1 MKYVVAFAISGIHSS
16 PDLCRSKA
24 PFNPIVGETYQAKT
38 SDGSMLYM
46 EQTMHVP
53 PTLNYHIVGP
63 DKNFEVMGFGAIDAK
78 LDGLNKIRGARSGKN
93 IIKFKDGSMYT
104 FSNLYTRINGVM
116 LGDRIYN
123 YYGDLVVKDY
133 KNKIEAIASFQ
144 DELAEGVI
152 QKLFA
157 KKKTVQYDE
166 CKIEIRQLNPTTKQ
180 KELKSTGVGSW
191 LGQVVF
197 DDKVYWSY
205 FDENK
210 TEWSQEGLWLLPSDS
225 FFREDL
231 NAVVKGDIDL
241 AQKEKERLEELQRAD
256 QRLRDAYKAKHKN

>member
-1 MKYVVAFAISGIHSS
+1 
-16 PDLCRSKA
+16 
-24 PFNPIVGETYQAKT
+24 
-38 SDGSMLYM
+38 
-46 EQTMHVP
+46 
-53 PTLNYHIVGP
+53 
-63 DKNFEVMGFGAIDAK
+63 
-78 LDGLNKIRGARSGKN
+78 
-93 IIKFKDGSMYT
+93 MYT

-133 KNKIEAIASFQ
+133 KNKIEAVASFQ

-152 QKLFA
+152 QKIFA

-166 CKIEIRQLNPTTKQ
+166 CKIEIRQLNPETKK
-180 KELKSTGVGSW
+180 KELKATGVGSW

-205 FDENK
+205 FDEKK

-231 NAVVKGDIDL
+231 IMRWL
-241 AQKEKERLEELQRAD
+241 KETSTLPRRRRKD
-256 QRLRDAYKAKHKN
+256 